1 MNEIMPAS
9 AIKTAERL
17 FVVFALLFFTYP
29 IIGLLQQQPE
39 GLMAADL
46 ARLDAVWKIIRWAI
60 YAVTLLLL
68 VPQWKSAL
76 SVASR
81 DKLLWG
87 LVGLT
92 LLSVLWSDLPA
103 TTLRRSIGLVA
114 TTLFGVYLAKRYSIK
129 EQLQLLAWMFG
140 IAAVLSLLLAIALPI
155 YGIHKGG
162 WRGIYSNQ
170 NLLGRLMCLGAV
182 VFLILA
188 RSSSQYRWIAWA
200 GCGFTATLMLAS
212 TSKTALVVFL
222 AILVLLSAYQLWQR
236 YYPIPL
242 PWLLAAIVLG
252 SCAIWWLLGNLE
264 IVTGLLGK
272 DITLSQR
279 TIIWEI
285 VLAKIG
291 QHPWLGYGYSAFW
304 SNLQNT
310 QDIVRATGS
319 SHVIGGQSHNG
330 FLDLWLDFGALGVLS
345 FALHFASKLP
355 QGFRWLRSVQ
365 TGEGLWP
372 LTLMSFTVLY
382 NLTESTLLTK
392 YSIFWI
398 VYVAAMLSI
407 PSSAG
412 SSAGSSKSNA
422 EDKQSTFQI
431 ESS

>member
-1 MNEIMPAS
+1 MNQIIPVS
-9 AIKTAERL
+9 AIKTVERL

-39 GLMAADL
+39 GLTAADL
-46 ARLDAVWKIIRWAI
+46 ARLDAVWKIIRWGI

-68 VPQWKSAL
+68 MPQWKTTL

-87 LVGLT
+87 LVGLA

-140 IAAVLSLLLAIALPI
+140 IAAVLSLLLVTALPI
-155 YGIHKGG
+155 YGIHEGG

-170 NLLGRLMCLGAV
+170 NLLGRLMCLGAI

-200 GCGFTATLMLAS
+200 GCGFTATLMWAS

-222 AILVLLSAYQLWQR
+222 AILVLLSAYQAWRR
-236 YYPIPL
+236 YYPIPF
-242 PWLLAAIVLG
+242 PWLVAAIVLG
-252 SCAIWWLLGNLE
+252 GCAIWWLLDNLE

-272 DITLSQR
+272 DITLSKR

-304 SNLQNT
+304 SNSQNT
-310 QDIVRATGS
+310 EDIMRAIGNS
-319 SHVIGGQSHNG
+319 RFIGGQSHNG
-330 FLDLWLDFGALGVLS
+330 FLDLGLDFGGLGLLT
-345 FALHFASKLP
+345 FMLHFASKL
-355 QGFRWLRSVQ
+355 QQAFRWLLSVE
-365 TGEGLWP
+365 TGESLWP
-372 LTLMSFTVLY
+372 LTLMSFTILY

-407 PSSAG
+407 PSTAG
-412 SSAGSSKSNA
+412 SSAGDRESNA
-422 EDKQSTFQI
+422 EDKQSTFHG
-431 ESS
+431 